1 MEASHPKASQVH
13 MKDRSYLAY
22 IEDMI
27 EAIDKIIRYL
37 DTVNGLKD
45 FLQNEM
51 VIDAVTRNYEII
63 GEAANQIPKS
73 VKENYPDVPWRQM
86 YGLRNFAA
94 HEYHSIDPQILW
106 EIAED
111 HLIENKIQLEEVLEK
126 ERENEG

>member
-1 MEASHPKASQVH
+1 
-13 MKDRSYLAY
+13 MKDRGYLAY

-37 DTVNGLKD
+37 DTVNGLED
-45 FLQNEM
+45 FLQNDM

-63 GEAANQIPKS
+63 GEAANQLPKAI
-73 VKENYPDVPWRQM
+73 KDKYPELPWRQM

-94 HEYHSIDPQILW
+94 HEYHTIDPQILW

-111 HLIENKIQLEEVLEK
+111 YLIENKIQLEEVLEK

>member
-1 MEASHPKASQVH
+1 MIDKG
-13 MKDRSYLAY
+13 YLVY

-37 DTVNGLKD
+37 DNVKGLEE

-51 VIDAVTRNYEII
+51 MIDAVTRNYEIV
-63 GEAANQIPKS
+63 GEAANRVPK
-73 VKENYPDVPWRQM
+73 VIQDKYPKLPWRQM

-94 HEYHSIDPQILW
+94 HEYHTIDPQILW

-111 HLIENKIQLEEVLEK
+111 HLVENKIQLEEVLQE
-126 ERENEG
+126 ERKSQH

>member
-1 MEASHPKASQVH
+1 M
-13 MKDRSYLAY
+13 AY

-37 DTVNGLKD
+37 DTVNGLRE
-45 FLQNEM
+45 FLRNEM
-51 VIDAVTRNYEII
+51 VTDAVTKNYEII
-63 GEAANQIPKS
+63 GEAANQIPKII
-73 VKENYPDVPWRQM
+73 KDKYPEVPWKQM

-94 HEYHSIDPQILW
+94 HEYHTIDPQILW

-111 HLIENKIQLEEVLEK
+111 HLIENKAQLEEVLEK

>member
-1 MEASHPKASQVH
+1 
-13 MKDRSYLAY
+13 MKDRGYLAY

-73 VKENYPDVPWRQM
+73 VKDNYPEVPWRQM

-94 HEYHSIDPQILW
+94 HEYHTIDPQILW

-126 ERENEG
+126 ESGNEG